1 MLTTRGIL
9 KFLRQ
14 SKSRP
19 LSLREI
25 SNAMNLKNSEKRKLR
40 GLLRGLEKSGQ
51 VYQTKGNKYIL
62 PGKLG
67 LITGRLQG
75 HAKGYGFVIPE
86 KPGIADLYVGR
97 DHLNGAMHN
106 DKVFARVTARGGNG
120 KGAEGEIVK
129 IVKRAN
135 RRVIGTFHRLHR
147 AAYVVPDE
155 VRIADEIA
163 VSKGRYNDAAGGDK
177 VVVEITSWPGKGHGS
192 TGRIVEVLGPAG
204 APGVQSRALCIKYDL
219 EEEFPTEVLA
229 EARALTEIPAAEIKN
244 RKDLRQLC
252 MVTIDGADAKDLDDA
267 VSLEMLDGGI
277 YRLGVH
283 IADVSHYVR
292 EGGCLD
298 EEARKRG
305 TSVYLVDRVLPM
317 LPPELSNDICSLNP
331 GVDRLAMSVIMDVDS
346 AGEVTN
352 YDIAPSV
359 ININERMTY
368 DALRMILVDQDRE
381 ASQRYEEYLNMF
393 RKMEDLCLVFQRR
406 RAERGAVDFNI
417 PEIKIELDESGK
429 PINISRRERTIAEQ
443 IIEEFMLATNETIA
457 QHFYHLDIPFL
468 YRIHEEPDEDK
479 IKALNEF
486 LYNFRCRISSTREG
500 IHPSA
505 VQEVLN
511 AVKGIP
517 EERLIN
523 TVVLRSM
530 QKAAYSHENLG
541 HFGLAAQYYT
551 HFTAPI
557 RRYSD
562 LMIHRIIH
570 EILAKGVLSEDRTE
584 QLKENLPQVAEHC
597 SKMERVA
604 MEAERESVDIK
615 AAEYMHTQLGEVFPG
630 VISGITSFGIFVELE
645 NLIEGFIHLSTVTD
659 DYYVY
664 NEKTYTMIGQRTKR
678 SLRIGDA
685 VSVRVVRV
693 NVEQHM
699 IDFELVE

>member
-1 MLTTRGIL
+1 MTTKRIL

-14 SKSRP
+14 GKGHP
-19 LSLREI
+19 QSLREI
-25 SNAMNLKNSEKRKLR
+25 STAMDLKKDEKRKLR
-40 GLLRGLEKSGQ
+40 GLLKGLEKNGQ
-51 VYQTKGNKYIL
+51 VYLTKGNKYVL

-86 KPGIADLYVGR
+86 KPGIADLYIGR
-97 DHLNGAMHN
+97 NHLNGAMHN
-106 DKVFARVTARGGNG
+106 DKVFARIKARGGNG

-135 RRVIGTFHRLHR
+135 RRVIGTFHRLHH

-155 VRIADEIA
+155 IRIADEIA
-163 VSKGRYNDAAGGDK
+163 VSKGRYNGAISGDK

-192 TGRIVEVLGPAG
+192 AGRIIEVLGPAG
-204 APGVQSRALCIKYDL
+204 APGVQSRALCKKYDL
-219 EEEFPTEVLA
+219 EEEFPAEVLA
-229 EARALTEIPAAEIKN
+229 EARALREISARELKN
-244 RKDLRQLC
+244 RKDLRQQV

-283 IADVSHYVR
+283 IADVSSYVK
-292 EGGCLD
+292 EGRALD

-331 GVDRLAMSVIMDVDS
+331 GVDRLALSVIMDIDR
-346 AGEVTN
+346 AGKVAN
-352 YDIAPSV
+352 YDITPSV

-368 DALRMILVDQDRE
+368 EALRKILVDGDQKVAGQYEPYLGMFKGME
-381 ASQRYEEYLNMF
+381 A
-393 RKMEDLCLVFQRR
+393 LCLILQRK
-406 RAERGAVDFNI
+406 RASRGAVDFNI
-417 PEIKIELDESGK
+417 PEIKIELDGNGK
-429 PINISRRERTIAEQ
+429 PINISKRERTVAEQ
-443 IIEEFMLATNETIA
+443 IIEEFMLAANETIA
-457 QHFYHLDIPFL
+457 EHFYHLDIPFL

-486 LYNFRCRISSTREG
+486 LYNFGCRIGSTQEG

-505 VQEVLN
+505 VQEVLDS
-511 AVKGIP
+511 VRGIP

-530 QKAAYSHENLG
+530 QKAAYSHESMG
-541 HFGLAAQYYT
+541 HFGLAAKYYT

-557 RRYSD
+557 RRYPD

-570 EILAKGVLSEDRTE
+570 EVLEGGTLPGDRVE
-584 QLKENLPQVAEHC
+584 QLNDNLPSLAEHC

-645 NLIEGFIHLSTVTD
+645 NLVEGFIHLSTVTD
-659 DYYVY
+659 DYYLY
-664 NEKTYTMIGQRTKR
+664 DGKTFTMIGQRTKR
-678 SLRIGDA
+678 RFRIGD
-685 VSVRVVRV
+685 SITVRVVRV

-699 IDFELVE
+699 IDFEIAE